1 MNTADSTTLV
11 ILFADVVGSTKLYE
25 LMGDVR
31 ARETVG
37 RCVELMTSAARR
49 NKGDVIKT
57 MGDEIMATFE
67 DVDCA
72 AQAACDMQ
80 GAISDEHRNYEV
92 PVAIRVGFHY
102 GPVMREAQDVFG
114 TAVHVASRLTGQAK
128 ATQIVTSGETVERLS
143 GEWRPVAREID
154 VTVLRGQSEE
164 KSLYE
169 ILWQQEETTRIL
181 PAFDWREAT
190 MIKPHRMR
198 LKYRDQEVVVSE
210 SKPVATIG
218 RSERSDLVIK
228 DTLISRVHARVE
240 YKRGRFLLF
249 DQSTNGTCVA
259 NSDGKEQFVRRDSI
273 PITGEGAI
281 GLGRVPQI
289 DSPQSILFSQED

>member
-1 MNTADSTTLV
+1 MSTANSTTLV

-25 LMGDVR
+25 LMGDAK

-37 RCVELMTSAARR
+37 RCVELMASAATQ
-49 NKGDVIKT
+49 NQGEVIKT
-57 MGDEIMATFE
+57 MGDEIMATFS
-67 DVDCA
+67 DVDHA

-80 GAISDEHRNYEV
+80 GMISDEHRNYEV

-102 GPVMREAQDVFG
+102 GPVMREAHDVFG

-128 ATQIVTSGETVERLS
+128 AAQIITSGDSVERLS
-143 GEWRPVAREID
+143 TEWQPIARQID

-164 KSLYE
+164 VRLFE
-169 ILWQQEETTRIL
+169 LLWQQEETTRML
-181 PAFDWREAT
+181 PAIDWREAT
-190 MIKPHRMR
+190 MIKPKHMR
-198 LKYRDQEVVVSE
+198 LSYRGQEVTVCEDKSVV
-210 SKPVATIG
+210 TIG

-228 DTLISRVHARVE
+228 DTLISRVHARIE

-249 DQSTNGTCVA
+249 DQSTNGTCVCS
-259 NSDGKEQFVRRDSI
+259 NDGKEHFVRRDSI
-273 PITGEGAI
+273 QLSGEGAI